1 MKKLDESIKEKWKKV
16 SNKAPYILYLFHLIR
31 NIVILTNGTYINSRS
46 DFIYIN
52 IGICLFLAV
61 FLIFFNKKYNI
72 YIISFITGL
81 SIYVLKYSPYADMNR
96 TENIRAI
103 VIYILVMVFQLVLM
117 TAMYVIKRN
126 MRTLILILLSFFASY
141 PVTEF
146 YHQMYADPK
155 RITYN
160 SGVKEIKDKNDL
172 TKKILKLPLVNVVC
186 YKEENTGV
194 LIKEAGK
201 EEYKEELCYYM
212 NDKIKSEENKAL
224 LVVSVSTLIDY
235 ETIDSLATEIAKF
248 YKLMKKEDRK
258 IILEIYTLKSRENI
272 LGEYEIYNGELKK
285 IKLTEDIRYVE
296 DIIENLNYA
305 PTWLLRGGY

>member
-1 MKKLDESIKEKWKKV
+1 M
-16 SNKAPYILYLFHLIR
+16 
-31 NIVILTNGTYINSRS
+31 
-46 DFIYIN
+46 
-52 IGICLFLAV
+52 
-61 FLIFFNKKYNI
+61 
-72 YIISFITGL
+72 
-81 SIYVLKYSPYADMNR
+81 
-96 TENIRAI
+96 
-103 VIYILVMVFQLVLM
+103 
-117 TAMYVIKRN
+117 
-126 MRTLILILLSFFASY
+126 
-141 PVTEF
+141 TEF
-146 YHQMYADPK
+146 YHQMYADSK

-296 DIIENLNYA
+296 DIIEYLKNIPGY
-305 PTWLLRGGY
+305 LLRGI

>member
-1 MKKLDESIKEKWKKV
+1 MEKEYESIKEKWKKV
-16 SNKAPYILYLFHLIR
+16 SNKTPYILYLIHLVR
-31 NIVILTNGTYINSRS
+31 NIVILTNGTYVDYRHK
-46 DFIYIN
+46 FIYMN
-52 IGICLFLAV
+52 IVICLFFAV
-61 FLIFFNKKYNI
+61 FLVFFKKKYNI

-296 DIIENLNYA
+296 DIIEYLKNIPGY
-305 PTWLLRGGY
+305 LLRGI

>member
-1 MKKLDESIKEKWKKV
+1 
-16 SNKAPYILYLFHLIR
+16 
-31 NIVILTNGTYINSRS
+31 
-46 DFIYIN
+46 
-52 IGICLFLAV
+52 
-61 FLIFFNKKYNI
+61 
-72 YIISFITGL
+72 
-81 SIYVLKYSPYADMNR
+81 MNR

-103 VIYILVMVFQLVLM
+103 VIYILVMIFQLILM

-126 MRTLILILLSFFASY
+126 MRTLILILLSFFSSY

-172 TKKILKLPLVNVVC
+172 MKKILKLPLVNAVC

-224 LVVSVSTLIDY
+224 LVVSVDTLIDY
-235 ETIDSLATEIAKF
+235 ETIDSLATEITKF

-272 LGEYEIYNGELKK
+272 LGEYEIYNRELKK

>member
-31 NIVILTNGTYINSRS
+31 NIVILTNWIYINSRS

-61 FLIFFNKKYNI
+61 FLVFFNKKYNI
-72 YIISFITGL
+72 YIISFIIGL

-96 TENIRAI
+96 TENIRVI
-103 VIYILVMVFQLVLM
+103 VIYILVMIFQ
-117 TAMYVIKRN
+117 
-126 MRTLILILLSFFASY
+126 LILI
-141 PVTEF
+141 
-146 YHQMYADPK
+146 
-155 RITYN
+155 
-160 SGVKEIKDKNDL
+160 
-172 TKKILKLPLVNVVC
+172 VNAVC

-224 LVVSVSTLIDY
+224 LVVSVDTLIDY
-235 ETIDSLATEIAKF
+235 ETIDSLATEITKF